1 MAAKFTEHLLSGSTN
16 GKPILIAATATPGTI
31 IHTADSGADVID
43 NVYLWVANTTGSNV
57 DLTIEWGGVSSPG
70 DHYVALYKVAGHAIE
85 QIAFGQPIAG
95 GLIIRAFASS
105 ATALTATGK
114 VLRYSV

>member
-16 GKPILIAATATPGTI
+16 GKPILIAATATPGTL
-31 IHTADSGADVID
+31 IHTADSGAGVID
-43 NVYLWVANTTGSNV
+43 NVYLWVNNNTGSTV
-57 DLTIEWGGVSSPG
+57 DLTIEWGGVATPG
-70 DHYVALYKVAGHAIE
+70 DIYVEDYKVAGHSLE

-95 GLIIRAFASS
+95 GLIIRAYGATGS
-105 ATALTATGK
+105 ALSITGK